1 MAAIA
6 LASRSPLL
14 QLRFLTGVGE
24 APIRIRPCPR
34 KGRAMT
40 IKKMVLSVAMVAM
53 LAETAAAQE
62 AKIDPMTVVPD
73 PATVATPKLD
83 FAETPEDAA
92 DYDKY
97 FYFHR
102 DGTSFEEALADL
114 RDCDGFARG
123 LSSGYR
129 YQETPYPYA
138 YTAAGVAGGL
148 IANAMMSAIFGS
160 AEKRRLRR
168 VNMRRCMGYKDYARY
183 GLQKDLWQ
191 EFNFEEGFSAEEEG
205 KRQAMLAQQ
214 AKVASGPR
222 PAAKE
227 LGL

>member
-1 MAAIA
+1 MSRPFLLCLLATA
-6 LASRSPLL
+6 LILPDPASA
-14 QLRFLTGVGE
+14 QT
-24 APIRIRPCPR
+24 APPE
-34 KGRAMT
+34 
-40 IKKMVLSVAMVAM
+40 V
-53 LAETAAAQE
+53 
-62 AKIDPMTVVPD
+62 DPMTVVPD
-73 PATVATPKLD
+73 PSSVTLPRLE
-83 FAETPEDAA
+83 FSETPQDAQ

-102 DGTSFEEALADL
+102 AQTTFEEALADL

-129 YQETPYPYA
+129 YQEAPYPYT

-148 IANAMMSAIFGS
+148 IANAMMAAIFGS

-168 VNMRRCMGYKDYARY
+168 VNMRRCMGYKGYARY

-191 EFNFEEGFSAEEEG
+191 EFNFEEGFSGEEEG

-214 AKVASGPR
+214 AKIASGTK
-222 PAAKE
+222 PATRE

>member
-1 MAAIA
+1 MAN
-6 LASRSPLL
+6 
-14 QLRFLTGVGE
+14 FG
-24 APIRIRPCPR
+24 
-34 KGRAMT
+34 KMT
-40 IKKMVLSVAMVAM
+40 LGLAMVAM
-53 LAETAAAQE
+53 LTEAAGAQD
-62 AKIDPMTVVPD
+62 AAVDPMTVVPD
-73 PATVATPKLD
+73 PATVTMPKLD
-83 FAETPEDAA
+83 FAATPEDEA

-129 YQETPYPYA
+129 YQDAPYPYT

-205 KRQAMLAQQ
+205 KRQVMIAQQ

-222 PAAKE
+222 LAAKE

>member
-1 MAAIA
+1 MSRPFLLGLLATA
-6 LASRSPLL
+6 LILPDPASAQS
-14 QLRFLTGVGE
+14 
-24 APIRIRPCPR
+24 APPE
-34 KGRAMT
+34 
-40 IKKMVLSVAMVAM
+40 V
-53 LAETAAAQE
+53 
-62 AKIDPMTVVPD
+62 DPMTVVPD
-73 PATVATPKLD
+73 PSSVTLPKLE
-83 FAETPEDAA
+83 FSETPQDAQ

-102 DGTSFEEALADL
+102 AQTTFEEALADL

-129 YQETPYPYA
+129 YQEAPYPYT

-148 IANAMMSAIFGS
+148 IANAMMAAIFGS

-168 VNMRRCMGYKDYARY
+168 VNMRRCMGYKGYARY

-191 EFNFEEGFSAEEEG
+191 EFNFEEGFSGEEEG

-214 AKVASGPR
+214 AKIASGTK
-222 PAAKE
+222 PATRE